1 MSEGKSA
8 LGRGLGHLLKSA
20 EPPPASTQTGGQ
32 SSTVTPGMAALLR
45 VDQAGKP
52 ASPPAAKSEPKPAT
66 ADPGPT
72 STAPAA
78 EVPFAKWMFRASLIF
93 ADLLLFGLAAWLI
106 LKGGHP
112 LTWLQIALCILAVA
126 MGAWLTCL
134 GLWGESKRR

>member
-45 VDQAGKP
+45 VDQEGKP
-52 ASPPAAKSEPKPAT
+52 ASSPAANNEPKLAG
-66 ADPGPT
+66 ADPGP
-72 STAPAA
+72 SSAAAPPA
-78 EVPFAKWMFRASLIF
+78 EVPFTKWMFRVSLIF

-112 LTWLQIALCILAVA
+112 LSWLQLALCILAVA

-134 GLWGESKRR
+134 GLWWGRR

>member
-20 EPPPASTQTGGQ
+20 EPPTASTQTGGQ
-32 SSTVTPGMAALLR
+32 ASTVTPGMAALLR

-52 ASPPAAKSEPKPAT
+52 ASSPAAKSESKLAG
-66 ADPGPT
+66 ADPVPS
-72 STAPAA
+72 STNAPAA
-78 EVPFAKWMFRASLIF
+78 EAPFTKWMFRASLIF

-112 LTWLQIALCILAVA
+112 LSWLQIALCILAVT

-134 GLWGESKRR
+134 GLWWGRK

>member
-20 EPPPASTQTGGQ
+20 QPPPDSTQTGGQ

-45 VDQAGKP
+45 VDQEGKP
-52 ASPPAAKSEPKPAT
+52 ASSPATKSESKPAGEDPSPPTPAAPP
-66 ADPGPT
+66 
-72 STAPAA
+72 A
-78 EVPFAKWMFRASLIF
+78 EVPFTKWMFRASLIF

-112 LTWLQIALCILAVA
+112 LSWLQIALCILAVA

-134 GLWGESKRR
+134 GLWWGRK